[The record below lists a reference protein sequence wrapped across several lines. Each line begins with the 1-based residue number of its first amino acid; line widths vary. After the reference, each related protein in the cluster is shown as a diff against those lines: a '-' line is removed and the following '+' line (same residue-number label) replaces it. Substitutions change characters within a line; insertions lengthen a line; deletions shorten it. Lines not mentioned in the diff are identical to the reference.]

1 MTAAEKILMKTL
13 VGSSIDSRDW
23 NGIQA
28 GLRDRAFISSQVQSA
43 KILYAARELSAKH
56 AAGGADLSKIR
67 MEMRKALADSG
78 YKPDPEIAGTI
89 KDLTSQARLDV
100 IIKTNVAQARG
111 YVQWLDANTPGGYA
125 HAPAQELYRA
135 QDRKQKRAWDKRWE
149 AAGGKTYGGRMIA
162 LKDDPIWVKISRFG
176 NPFPPFDWGSG
187 MSVRNVSAREAI
199 QLGLITKDDFK
210 AKVLEKET
218 VQKEGKR
225 PCMNDNFFADVPFNG
240 NTPEMQKLK
249 DAFGD
254 QITHED
260 GRIMWRGSIIRD
272 KFNAHKDFEL
282 NLGKPTNDLI
292 AKLPP
297 GTERMLKSK
306 TFKVHGSWF
315 DKPNEEDGTSHR
327 KHFGENET
335 RKENIPLT
343 DGDLDLFPTL
353 WRHPD
358 RVIMGGTGKTIKLEL
373 DTFDGGTLTTVINIA
388 RTPEIKTLYKKLA
401 GVGLGAST

>member
-28 GLRDRAFISSQVQSA
+28 GLRDRAFLSSQVLSA

-187 MSVRNVSAREAI
+187 MSVRNVSAR
-199 QLGLITKDDFK
+199 
-210 AKVLEKET
+210 
-218 VQKEGKR
+218 
-225 PCMNDNFFADVPFNG
+225 
-240 NTPEMQKLK
+240 
-249 DAFGD
+249 
-254 QITHED
+254 
-260 GRIMWRGSIIRD
+260 
-272 KFNAHKDFEL
+272 
-282 NLGKPTNDLI
+282 
-292 AKLPP
+292 
-297 GTERMLKSK
+297 
-306 TFKVHGSWF
+306 
-315 DKPNEEDGTSHR
+315 
-327 KHFGENET
+327 
-335 RKENIPLT
+335 
-343 DGDLDLFPTL
+343 
-353 WRHPD
+353 
-358 RVIMGGTGKTIKLEL
+358 
-373 DTFDGGTLTTVINIA
+373 
-388 RTPEIKTLYKKLA
+388 
-401 GVGLGAST
+401 